1 MEDLKELIIQT
12 LDAAGVLDKIRAQ
25 LRLQVFKAVQND
37 EGKLQNENS
46 KPVKIAQSPEGN
58 LAAALFRDFL
68 ECYKMKYSLNVL
80 IPEFHLPQS
89 DDVRVY
95 LTKELNF
102 TPDAGEPFL
111 TFMLNFLMKSSE
123 SGVSQKP
130 LTKRPLRLLKQTQAA
145 CNAC

>member
-89 DDVRVY
+89 DDVRAY

-130 LTKRPLRLLKQTQAA
+130 LTKEEEKIG
-145 CNAC
+145 